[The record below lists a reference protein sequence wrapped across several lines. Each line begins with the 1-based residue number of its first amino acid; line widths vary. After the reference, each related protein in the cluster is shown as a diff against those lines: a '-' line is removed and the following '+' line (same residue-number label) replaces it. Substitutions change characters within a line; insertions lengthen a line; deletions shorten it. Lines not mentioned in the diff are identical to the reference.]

1 MEKILSAYCKEAG
14 MILTI
19 EQAREFYFSQD
30 KASRKRLSFCCD
42 DPICKVPV
50 IGVNYDKL
58 PTKIVKSAHYRENKS
73 FKHSPECK
81 WHKLSSLYNKN
92 KLEQEGENDYN
103 DRLAKQKLSGI
114 VNYFLPTTP
123 VSATAN
129 GSNDKPVSKGNEQTD
144 QNNKKSSSN
153 NQYRDLTTTS
163 SLYRITSI
171 WRDALSSMT
180 FEERNKMILNVRG
193 IGRTT
198 WGEYFKR
205 ITRINIGDN
214 EGIIYAGVRNIRR
227 YGCGFKAEFYD
238 KLKNKNI
245 YLYVSPETMK
255 KSKLKNMFE
264 EIIEDKSADYFE
276 VYVLNPFMT
285 STSNSFSIEIEVLK
299 NLAIY
304 RKTRNK
310 S

>member
-30 KASRKRLSFCCD
+30 KASRKRLSFYCD
-42 DPICKVPV
+42 DPICKVSV

-73 FKHSPECK
+73 FKHSPKCK
-81 WHKLSSLYNKN
+81 WHRLSSLYDKN
-92 KLEQEGENDYN
+92 RLEQESESDYS

-114 VNYFLPTTP
+114 VNYFLPTSLVPTT
-123 VSATAN
+123 VN
-129 GSNDKPVSKGNEQTD
+129 VSNDKYVNKENKQID
-144 QNNKKSSSN
+144 QEHKKTGS

-171 WRDALSSMT
+171 WRDALNSMT
-180 FEERNKMILNVRG
+180 FKERNKMILNVRG

-205 ITRINIGDN
+205 ITRINNGGN
-214 EGIIYAGVRNIRR
+214 EGIVYAGVRNIKR
-227 YGCGFKAEFYD
+227 YGCGFRAEFYD
-238 KLKNKNI
+238 KLEDKNI

-264 EIIEDKSADYFE
+264 EVIEDKSADYFE
-276 VYVLNPFMT
+276 AYVLNPFMT
-285 STSNSFSIEIEVLK
+285 STSNSFSIEVEALK

-310 S
+310 N